1 MTASPRAWILP
12 VALALSTGCVSMKKY
27 NALDAK
33 YTQVQ
38 HENKRLKDQL
48 AARDAL
54 AAQRMAE
61 FRELMADF
69 KPLIDKGVLEVE
81 IVDGRVVIG
90 MSADVLFASGS
101 ADLSAAGQ
109 DNLREVARL
118 LARKPDY
125 EFQVE
130 GHTDDDPIST
140 TLYPNNWYLGAS
152 RAIKVVEFLV
162 SNGMS
167 PENLSAASFGQYT
180 PAAPNT
186 TAANKARNRRI
197 ELVLLPDLSELPGYN
212 ELMEQK
218 DRPARKQRPPKKHPQ
233 NR

>member
-1 MTASPRAWILP
+1 MRAWILAA
-12 VALALSTGCVSMKKY
+12 VFALSTGCVSMKKY

-33 YTQVQ
+33 YTQIQ
-38 HENKRLKDQL
+38 RENTHLKQQIAQRDAAA
-48 AARDAL
+48 AARME
-54 AAQRMAE
+54 Q

-109 DNLREVARL
+109 ENLREVARL

-140 TLYPNNWYLGAS
+140 TLYPNNWYLGAARS
-152 RAIKVVEFLV
+152 IKVVEYLV

-167 PENLSAASFGQYT
+167 AENLSAASFGQYT
-180 PAAPNT
+180 PVAPNT
-186 TAANKARNRRI
+186 TPASKARNRRI
-197 ELVLLPDLSELPGYN
+197 ELVLLPDLSDLPGYQQ
-212 ELMEQK
+212 LMDQK
-218 DRPARKQRPPKKHPQ
+218 DRPARKQRPNKKRPQ
-233 NR
+233 QR